1 MIENTLIE
9 TEIDFNKKLEE
20 EMKKPIAERKMPEY
34 GSEKDFQ
41 LIQAINQLKGRSVMV
56 SKTMVERKEEKKEE

>member
-1 MIENTLIE
+1 LA
-9 TEIDFNKKLEE
+9 D
-20 EMKKPIAERKMPEY
+20 RKSPEF

-41 LIQAINQLKGRSVMV
+41 LIQALNQLKGQPVMV